1 MQSKYCPLT
10 FTNEEAGAL
19 RGKND
24 LSKTKYVVCSTAG
37 IRTTKKSKEVYES
50 KFPVTQHHTGEE
62 NQGEENVKLW
72 K

>member
-24 LSKTKYVVCSTAG
+24 LSKIKYVVCSTAG

-50 KFPVTQHHTGEE
+50 KFPVTRHHTGEE